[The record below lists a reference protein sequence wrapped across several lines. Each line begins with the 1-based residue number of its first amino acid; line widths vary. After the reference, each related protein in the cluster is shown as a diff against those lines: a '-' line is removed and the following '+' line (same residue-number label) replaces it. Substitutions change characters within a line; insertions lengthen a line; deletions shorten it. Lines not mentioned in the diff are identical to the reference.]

1 MSQGK
6 ARPPL
11 HSRALISFLDKAAL
25 AFVTVMLSIPHAFFA
40 WRAVFVRALKM
51 LSRCMFS
58 YPLLSPRMK
67 EIIDFQLIEVGA
79 VYPLFYDTLSADLF
93 DAAGE
98 VNIAPL
104 VWLAGAFGESGVE

>member
-1 MSQGK
+1 
-6 ARPPL
+6 
-11 HSRALISFLDKAAL
+11 
-25 AFVTVMLSIPHAFFA
+25 
-40 WRAVFVRALKM
+40 
-51 LSRCMFS
+51 
-58 YPLLSPRMK
+58 MK